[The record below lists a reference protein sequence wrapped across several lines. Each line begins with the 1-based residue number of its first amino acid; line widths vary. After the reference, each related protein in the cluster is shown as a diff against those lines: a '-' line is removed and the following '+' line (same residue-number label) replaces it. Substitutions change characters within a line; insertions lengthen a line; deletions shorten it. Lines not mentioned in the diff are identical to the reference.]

1 MNTLTNKDKLAL
13 QVSLALVAGMFSLV
27 PTVHAAPVLD
37 KDVTGGATINTGTN
51 TTITSTI
58 HNNVINWTDFSVG
71 SNESVTFDGGEKS
84 VANGAH
90 NYLNVVTGNGTSYI
104 NGAMKGGNDVYLV
117 NPQGVIMGESANID
131 VGNLYV
137 STQDLSNLKNIIDGK
152 DKWDGTSSS
161 VLSPSTVQAEVVNM
175 GKITANSVY
184 VEGTD
189 IRFLNTA
196 DITSDGEKLLKDVTL
211 NGTGYVHIGYEATAE
226 VKKDDSGTSG
236 QYAAKNIDTSN
247 SATELGYNITSSPSN
262 PERDYALVRNKYELQ
277 NMNSNK
283 TLNYML
289 AKDIELTY
297 TSNTTPNFT
306 PIGTDETS
314 AFTGKFDGNFFSI
327 KNICIPTGYSGT
339 SSRPYVQ
346 YAGLFGYTDG
356 ARIENVKVA
365 DARIYTSY
373 KSKTSYSGVYGAG
386 GIAGYAKDTTFIN
399 VANTYSGAAGR
410 GVVTNN
416 VGVDSIDPS
425 SAAGGLIG
433 WAEGTTNISSSYN
446 EAAIYNGNGLVGSV
460 VDKGLVLSDS
470 YNAGTINN
478 GRTTQSGLVYYGLYG
493 GEADAS
499 KIKNSYNSGE
509 FKKLSGS
516 TYVAADSQDVGPAGG
531 TNVYSMAKSKS
542 HADYPGIFS
551 GDETSNDTWRI
562 YEGQSL
568 PLLRSF
574 LKANS
579 HGTVAINY
587 KLGLYAEENDK
598 TPRATI
604 PSSASKN
611 LTYNGYYMGVAADD
625 EGNVLSSNN
634 ARGLNSKKIGYN
646 NTKVRDVTAE
656 NESGVNFF
664 YSTGDQDGYDL
675 ADSSIKVVARNL
687 LPVSGDVHITKVYD
701 GTNDAKKAFGDA
713 LTLSNNAVDVADIY
727 NNGGTVNGITYK
739 AGTLVETGL
748 VKVTK
753 SDGTVV
759 KTDAVTLD
767 TSGLTATYA
776 SGANVVTN
784 DKVNLIFPDDPDSML
799 TASSDTVHA
808 TDYKNY
814 KFDTTPFD
822 TKAITVI
829 GDITQRP
836 VQVSLTQATGIDK
849 IYDGTSQVIDAVAPA
864 DTEKDNP
871 EKHKYLTDN
880 ITEEKYNASDDNGR
894 GIITDDLKK
903 VEVAVNSAYYSTDG
917 TAAKKIA
924 QANDTANAYKAVY
937 NLEFSGDSTKIKNY
951 KFQDKSGNDLTD
963 NVLKGTGT
971 IAKRNVTLNNIAFL
985 DKDGKGVDNKKTYDY
1000 TSAYTDAT
1008 QVSFESDAVAT
1019 EEEALAQTKVT
1030 GILKDDKGSFN
1041 FTLDTTTNS
1050 PKFYD
1055 SNTGTPKEAK
1065 TVSDAKYIK
1074 YTLATAG
1081 DADVLKNYTLN
1092 GEAITN
1098 GNVSVYREGEI
1109 EKRAI
1114 SVAMLTDSGIDK
1126 TYDAKAAVVD
1136 GSNKGYLDF
1145 KGTGASGTT
1154 TTKGYVGYADDT
1166 DHKLVVDD
1174 YGKNRNDGTAFSIS
1188 AEYTTAAAVGNG
1200 TTTNAADVYVDDSK
1214 NVAAKKIKYTV
1225 SLVSSG
1231 DTSYVDNYVLN
1242 GSANNTVELD
1252 ATGTI
1257 NPRKITAIKFG
1268 DVSKKYDGTATVGE
1282 VNGVTQTNNQ
1292 INITGVT
1299 IDNSDNLTLNGSG
1312 LLGDDTY
1319 DAVLGT
1325 TNGVI
1330 APGSEASKK
1339 IKGTYGTPGWTTS
1352 SSTAFKAD
1360 EHAHA
1365 DSGSTTGKSRQV
1377 QYTGVQSLT
1386 SSNHNYTTD
1395 GMDDTQYGKGTI
1407 NPLTI
1412 DTITTSGT
1420 GEVNK
1425 VYDGTKNVV
1434 GGYQMTATY
1443 ADNGD
1448 ITIENKKISS
1458 DEVKSKLGTVTIKG
1472 EGVGGQKVS
1481 VDLADDAYSVDT
1493 NKTLYDSAHVKDVS
1507 KIVYAVEL
1515 DADNGDYVLADS
1527 GSGYTKSSTGLALID
1542 KENKNLIT
1550 ARVLKTSGVTGLT
1563 KTYDGTTDVVD
1574 DNGNKLT
1581 GDKVVKFE
1589 AKTEVTGL
1597 TGNDGVTNVSVAEY
1611 AGDLRD
1617 GYAAKDAN
1625 IYTDGVQES
1634 VSGNKKVKYTVK
1646 LSGTYA
1652 DTDYEVFKDTNY
1664 DGKFASAKDD
1674 GNTYTVGDAKYGGN
1688 IKQKD
1693 LKVSFSDIE
1702 KIYDGNAYVMDY
1714 KDSGGTTHTVTLT
1727 AGKDNTDASLTG
1739 VATGDTISLTT
1750 QATSAFQATDKLGAE
1765 DVGEHEVKYDLVST
1779 SSDLKNYRLVNS
1791 DGSKALEFTKTD
1803 DGYTVTA
1810 YGKGTIDK
1818 RTIDE
1823 ITAVIDKVSK
1833 VYDGGTSL
1841 TYVHNV
1847 SNGYDDSQK
1856 ATVDKITS
1864 VKSLTLGKL
1873 TITTGFHVDEGNTKY
1888 ADANV
1893 GSSKAIKYTLVLEKD
1908 ALGNF
1913 ELEDGLGN
1921 YDSDGNFVFTKDTNN
1936 NAITAKNV
1944 YASLNDKGQA
1954 ANPTKDYDGTTNLLN
1969 LAKSNGSTVGQTA
1982 ANSYVTITGMVD
1994 KDKAYTVTPTYDS
2007 KDVAVVDGKVVAGE
2021 NVVNYVVNGLSK
2033 NYNLKT
2039 NDSAANVIETDK
2051 EIQFQGKGTIAPKG
2065 LTLNATLAEKVYDTE
2080 SDVYLSAGVRVT
2092 SVPTFTLNGLVGTDS
2107 ITVTTD
2113 GKNAIKGSYGIYADG
2128 AFEADPNVAFV
2139 DNAVN
2144 FDDND
2149 VTYKAVQYS
2158 NATGSFSAGNDSTKL
2173 TNYTLADGSDH
2184 LYDADND
2191 TLTFTKDKEKGKI
2204 TKLAVSNIEASIDPV
2219 WKVYD
2224 GDTSLTYDHT
2234 EDMSYDAGQ
2243 REKASAGDAVVEI
2256 KIGDSWPYVNLTY
2269 GYTVNDENTYFD
2281 TPDAGENKDI
2291 TYEFTVDSSVI
2302 KNLKLIGD
2310 KIKPDSNGD
2319 YTFTQV
2325 KYGNTITPKNVY
2337 ATLSDIGKEANPTKV
2352 YDGNTDV
2359 FNVAKDNGTTV
2370 TADTAKSYV
2379 TIKGLRDS
2387 DSDKYTVTAAEYQK
2401 KDVEVDD
2408 DALPVEGANK
2418 INYTVGVD
2426 SNNYKIKAGDITG
2439 TTNTDNTVKLVGKG
2453 TIDPRPLTLVAGI
2466 ATKTYDKTA
2475 TVNMTAKE
2483 AGDIAPDFQLEN
2495 VLTGES
2501 VKFGEVTGE
2510 YGTYE
2515 NKEFTA
2521 DPNVAL
2527 DDNNEATYKAVRYSK
2542 VRSYLSTDDPNTV
2555 LTNYTFAD
2563 DDVHHAYDIVN
2574 DKLVFAADK
2583 QKGLIKK
2590 RDVEKITPDFKDAVK
2605 VYDGDTS
2612 LDYDHTVEDLH
2623 YDSSQNKDKAE
2634 AKDFVNSITL
2644 NTNGLGDVVVD
2655 KDSYSVEGNYETADV
2670 DTGKKVTY
2678 NLSIG
2683 KDFARNYDLHNLE
2696 GGSYKD
2702 GAFNFNEETNN
2713 NSITPKNIYAALSE
2727 TGEAVNPTKVYDGN
2741 VDVFGVATD
2750 GEDTVDADKAKTY
2763 VTVTGLVGKDSYKVL
2778 EAAYNDKNVA
2788 VEGKDT
2794 DTGLPLPKEKAND
2807 ISYTVGDVGK
2817 NYNLYVDSAAKGTNN
2832 NNNTVNLV
2840 GTGTITPRPL
2850 TLEATIA
2857 QKTYDMIDKVK
2868 MTDAEATEDGD
2879 KVPTFKLKNV
2889 VDGES
2894 VQFGA
2899 VSGKYGTYV
2908 ADTKEF
2914 TADPNVELDENN
2926 KATYKAVQYSSV
2938 RGHLQPGD
2946 DNTKLSNYTFAD
2958 DTEHHAYDI
2967 VNDKL
2972 VFSADK
2978 EMGKI
2983 NKRSVEKLEASYD
2996 SASKAYDGEKS
3007 VAYNHTEADYYDED
3021 QRGSKEAA
3029 DFVKGVTLKTVGLG
3043 DVAADY
3049 SVVDANY
3056 DNANAGKNKEV
3067 TYGLT
3072 IGRDF
3077 ARNYALD
3084 NALDS
3089 NDNADGSYDN
3099 NGNFNFSEKTKGN
3112 TITPKNIYASLTD
3125 EGEEADPTKE
3135 YDGTKEVFGK
3145 AMDGE
3150 TVVDENKVKES
3161 YIDLPGFVDNDSYT
3175 VSAAYNNKN
3184 VKKARSIK
3192 YTIKDVSPNYK
3203 LYTKDS
3209 DGEVS
3214 ESNSLMGGGTITPR
3228 GLTLS
3233 ADLAQKTY
3241 DGNANVKFKITEDGD
3256 KVPTFS
3262 LPTGVEGEEIKLDS
3276 SIITGVYGTYTDAD
3290 GFVADANVALDGN
3303 NKATY
3308 KAVQYSNVGKSL
3320 SAGND
3325 QTDMSNYKL
3334 VNYKDAHLYNS
3345 ATDELTF
3352 LATKEKGLITK
3363 RKVNEIGMVID
3374 ENVDKVYD
3382 GETSL
3387 TYDHTAKELE
3397 YDDTQ
3402 NKDKSNASD
3411 YVHGVTLT
3419 TDQQKNVDAVY
3430 SVAADYDTAKA
3441 GENKDITYKMT
3452 MGVDFARNYE
3462 MDSIKNGEYDS
3473 DGNFILTETTKGNTI
3488 TAKNI
3493 YASLNDDGLAA
3504 NPTKEYDGTTDVLN
3518 VTVDG
3523 GKVVD
3528 EAKAKSYVKVKG
3540 LVGDDKDKYKVDAV
3554 YNDKNVVVDDN
3565 GEVQTKAHKV
3575 TYTVDG
3581 IDDNYKLHDVDGN
3594 HNDKNTATLTGT
3606 GTITP
3611 REIKLESDLAQKTY
3625 DQNANVKLTNEN
3637 LETGDSLPNL
3647 RVETGVKGESINT
3660 SVSSGV
3666 YGNIVDGTFNEDAN
3680 VALDADRNAVYK
3692 AVKYSGV
3699 TLSEGNKNTDLKNYK
3714 LVDGDAVL
3722 TDGGWVFAADKQ
3734 KGLITKRGINA
3745 VDADIAQFSKVYDGN
3760 ESLIYDHTASD
3771 YEDHNQVEANNAITN
3786 INGVTLGTYAIEADD
3801 YSVEEANTKFD
3812 NAGVSIGNK
3821 AITYALR
3828 VNSDVISNYDVAEGL
3843 GNWNDDHSFTFT
3855 KETNKNSITPKNV
3868 YASLVDNLNPTKVY
3882 DGTITVI
3889 GAAKNNNEGD
3899 AIDQAAANSFVNL
3912 KGLLDGEDNITVT
3925 PTYQNKNVE
3934 VDDKGKAQAGK
3945 NAINYVIS
3953 GVNGNYN
3960 LYTKDADG
3968 NISAKPNDTLVG
3980 DGTINQ
3986 KEINLK
3992 VGYAEKAYDAK
4003 SDVNLVKTD
4012 TSADDDKYP
4021 TFTVSGEI
4029 AGEKL
4034 KVAIS
4039 GDNAIKGNYG
4049 IYDDATGTFTADHN
4063 VDFDGDKVTY
4073 KAVQYSN
4080 VYGSLTGDK
4089 GYGNTLATNY
4099 KFNLGNEKYNDD
4111 DDTLTFTVGQEKG
4124 KITQRIIS
4132 GTETTWADSIV
4143 KEYDA
4148 TSAIPDE
4155 DISKGFNIVG
4165 VSKVGDSEIKI
4176 PIAYTVT
4183 NAGFGSETEGIK
4195 DVGTD
4200 LPVFYRIKD
4209 ISQEDLDR
4217 NFKLADDFHSISYKN
4232 YFENKDGIGEITQR
4246 VISGKATDALQ
4257 EKIYDGNTSAEAG
4270 TTYFNIDQD
4279 DLDVLKKD
4287 GIADNVN
4294 VTGAYENK
4302 NANIDPNEVAKGGK
4316 VINYTMSWADGTADK
4331 NYIFA
4336 DDNGTGED
4344 YQGKGDIR
4352 RRKVYV
4358 VDKGGDV
4365 LTKTYDGTTALADGT
4380 NLSGRFG
4387 FEAADSEAQNGI
4399 IDSGVALKNAD
4410 INGAYVSKDVARDDS
4425 GKVINKGVQFTGFG
4439 LEDINITDGNDDAGN
4454 YYLAVKDSTGTIP
4467 LSGNSEEKEST
4478 VNYAGEG
4485 DNIVITEVKG
4495 GRIEPKNITVSL
4507 KKSPTKVYDT
4517 DTLVKGGYVDE
4528 DGNTVAYTSASNLEA
4543 AADGANVSRSFGNAN
4558 NVIFD
4563 IDLGNGTTDTVE
4575 VAMDGTANY
4584 GDKNVS
4590 RNAKGK
4596 VMQDKVTS
4604 YNLSWNNSNYDLS
4617 GDFTA
4622 DGTNGYT
4629 SDGSTKR
4636 TGVLQDKAGE
4646 ITPYTIS
4653 VKSIDSAKIYDGS
4666 NIAKN
4671 PDVTATFD
4679 DDAQAM
4685 INKDMAG
4692 SENISSDSLQEFVK
4706 LTVGKGEYGAPTKK
4720 AVSAA
4725 LKKGTATEEEIE
4737 AAANKD
4743 AAFNRTANP
4752 FQHHV
4757 SYSGMAL
4764 GNGNYELDKDTF
4776 EDGTGIINRA
4786 TVTAHGSSATIEAGK
4801 NMPTFTGT
4809 LTGFVAGET
4818 MPVSVTET
4826 IKNEDGTTS
4835 TQTTIKQVPLAEY
4848 YNDAEH
4854 IYWGPNASVTNLS
4867 VGGHDVYG
4875 WYRVRRTELAYNEDG
4890 TPKVDDN
4897 GNQIYNYYWDL
4908 YKEANIDK
4916 NYTLTQDPGTFKV
4929 NPFYGGG
4936 GSSTP
4941 VSEPEPI
4948 PTTTPVSEPTAAP
4961 ASEPATVAPVVDLSY
4976 VDKPVTP
4983 DSNVYQNISK
4993 DSVDVSGHEADAT
5006 IQYGSTG
5013 AGIATDNSSEGTIA
5027 IEVSEVVNLLGG
5039 DVASDGTVSLS
5050 NTDGTSEFTVG
5061 STEEGYLSVGTNSK
5075 DGSIGIESEDG
5086 SLYQGTAGKEGSI
5099 GIETED
5105 GLSVESADK
5114 EGSIGIE
5121 TEDGLLV
5128 ESADKEG
5135 SISLETED
5143 GTLLAS
5149 DDGDDTSDE
5158 NIRSTRKSSI
5168 GLKSD
5173 ENDIVSGDDR
5183 LAPLE
5188 KDEKDEKDE
5197 DEDKEDEEATEGK
5210 EGQAAIT
5217 YSDVA

>member
-13 QVSLALVAGMFSLV
+13 QVSLALVAGMFSFV

-37 KDVTGGATINTGTN
+37 KDVTGGATITTGTD

-58 HNNVINWTDFSVG
+58 DNNVINWADFSVG
-71 SNESVTFDGGEKS
+71 SGESVTFDGGEKS

-104 NGAMKGGNDVYLV
+104 NGAMRGGNDVYLV

-137 STQDLSNLKNIIDGK
+137 STQDSSNLKNIIDGK
-152 DKWDGTSSS
+152 SKWDGTSSS

-184 VEGTD
+184 VEGTN

-196 DITSDGEKLLKDVTL
+196 DIVSADDGEVLKKVTL
-211 NGTGYVHIGYEATAE
+211 KSSSDGYVHVGYLTADPGEADYKD
-226 VKKDDSGTSG
+226 KKAGEANKASVLYSDTKIVDYMLVNNEDEFENIKNNLSG
-236 QYAAKNIDTSN
+236 
-247 SATELGYNITSSPSN
+247 
-262 PERDYALVRNKYELQ
+262 
-277 NMNSNK
+277 
-283 TLNYML
+283 NYML
-289 AKDIELTY
+289 ADDITLTVKRKANGALI
-297 TSNTTPNFT
+297 SNHE
-306 PIGTDETS
+306 PIGEDSSTP
-314 AFTGKFDGNFFSI
+314 FTGKLDGNFFSVENVTVANSDG
-327 KNICIPTGYSGT
+327 KQYSG
-339 SSRPYVQ
+339 V
-346 YAGLFGYTDG
+346 FGYTDG
-356 ARIENVKVA
+356 ARIENIKIVNPH
-365 DARIYTSY
+365 IYASMRDE
-373 KSKTSYSGVYGAG
+373 KTYETVTENNIKKERFGAG
-386 GIAGYAKDTTFIN
+386 GIVGYAKDTTLIN
-399 VANTYSGAAGR
+399 VANVVLNPKDKQGKVVVIANAGD
-410 GVVTNN
+410 TS
-416 VGVDSIDPS
+416 SI
-425 SAAGGLIG
+425 AVEGGAGGLVG
-433 WAEGTTNISSSYN
+433 WSAGSTNISGSYN
-446 EAAIYNGNGLVGSV
+446 EALIGDGNGLVGNV
-460 VDKGLVLSDS
+460 LNKGLVLKNS
-470 YNAGTINN
+470 YNAGNIQYGTD
-478 GRTTQSGLVYYGLYG
+478 TSSSVKYYGLYG
-493 GEADAS
+493 GEANAS
-499 KIKNSYNSGE
+499 NIVSSYNSGKFYTSSNE
-509 FKKLSGS
+509 EDTSS
-516 TYVAADSQDVGPAGG
+516 HTIGPSGG
-531 TNVYSMAKSKS
+531 TNCIDNATSTSQS
-542 HADYPGIFS
+542 DYPGLFS
-551 GDETSNDTWRI
+551 GTETANDTWRI
-562 YEGQSL
+562 YEGHSL

-579 HGTVAINY
+579 HGTVALNY
-587 KLGLYAEENDK
+587 NVGLYAEENDT
-598 TPRATI
+598 TPRAVI
-604 PSSASKN
+604 PGVAGKN
-611 LTYNGYYMGVAADD
+611 LTYNGYYMGVANKDKG
-625 EGNVLSSNN
+625 GNSISILSSSDAN
-634 ARGLNSKKIGYN
+634 GLDSSMIGYN
-646 NTKVRDVTAE
+646 DTKVRDVTAE
-656 NESGVNFF
+656 GDSGVNFF
-664 YSTGDQDGYDL
+664 YSKGGQNGYDL
-675 ADSSIKVVARNL
+675 ADSSIKVVARSL
-687 LPVSGDVHITKVYD
+687 APVSGDVYITKVYD
-701 GTNDAKKAFGDA
+701 GTTDASKAFGDA
-713 LTLSNNAVDVADIY
+713 LTLSKNAVDVAAIY
-727 NNGGTVNGITYK
+727 NGETVNGITYK

-776 SGANVVTN
+776 SGENVVTK
-784 DKVNLIFPDDPDSML
+784 DTVNLIFPNDPDSML
-799 TASSDTVHA
+799 KASSDTDHA
-808 TDYKNY
+808 TDYTNY
-814 KFDTTPFD
+814 TFDTTPFD
-822 TKAITVI
+822 TKAIKVI

-864 DTEKDNP
+864 DAEKDNL
-871 EKHKYLTDN
+871 EKHKYLTGN
-880 ITEEKYNASDDNGR
+880 ITEEKYNASDDKGR

-917 TAAKKIA
+917 TAAKKTA
-924 QANDTANAYKAVY
+924 QANDTANAYKAIY

-951 KFQDKSGNDLTD
+951 KFQDTSGNDLTD
-963 NVLKGTGT
+963 NVLTGTGT
-971 IAKRNVTLNNIAFL
+971 IAKRNVTLDNIAFL
-985 DKDGKGVDNKKTYDY
+985 DKDGKEVDNKKTYDY

-1166 DHKLVVDD
+1166 DHKLVVDN
-1174 YGKNRNDGTAFSIS
+1174 YGKTRNDGTAFSIS
-1188 AEYTTAAAVGNG
+1188 AEYTTAAAVGAG
-1200 TTTNAADVYVDDSK
+1200 TTTNAADVYVDDNK
-1214 NVAAKKIKYTV
+1214 NAAAKKIKYTV
-1225 SLVSSG
+1225 SLTG
-1231 DTSYVDNYVLN
+1231 DNAANYTLN
-1242 GSANNTVELD
+1242 GKDSNEVELE

-1282 VNGVTQTNNQ
+1282 VNGVTQTSNQ
-1292 INITGVT
+1292 ITIAGVT
-1299 IDNSDNLTLNGSG
+1299 IDDSDGLTLNESG

-1325 TNGVI
+1325 TGGVI
-1330 APGSEASKK
+1330 SAGSEASKK

-1589 AKTEVTGL
+1589 DKTEVTGL
-1597 TGNDGVTNVSVAEY
+1597 TGNDGVTNISVAEY

-1674 GNTYTVGDAKYGGN
+1674 GNTYTVADAKYGGN

-1702 KIYDGNAYVMDY
+1702 KIYDSNAYVMDY
-1714 KDSGGTTHTVTLT
+1714 KDGEGTTHTVTLT
-1727 AGKDNTDASLTG
+1727 AGKDNTSANLKGLVSGDAVSL
-1739 VATGDTISLTT
+1739 VT
-1750 QATSAFQATDKLGAE
+1750 QSTSAFQATDKLGAE

-1841 TYVHNV
+1841 TYVHNAD
-1847 SNGYDDSQK
+1847 NGYDDSQK

-1873 TITTGFHVDEGNTKY
+1873 TITTGFHVDEDKTKY

-1893 GSSKAIKYTLVLEKD
+1893 GSSKAITYTLVLEKD

-1954 ANPTKDYDGTTNLLN
+1954 ANPTKSYDGTTNLLN
-1969 LAKSNGSTVGQTA
+1969 LAKSNGSKVDQTA
-1982 ANSYVTITGMVD
+1982 ANSYVTISGMVNGD
-1994 KDKAYTVTPTYDS
+1994 TAYTVTPTYDS
-2007 KDVAVVDGKVVAGE
+2007 KDVAVVDGKVASKE

-2039 NDSAANVIETDK
+2039 KDDTATVTETDK
-2051 EIQFQGKGTIAPKG
+2051 EIEFYGKGTIEPKA
-2065 LTLNATLAEKVYDTE
+2065 LTLEATLAEKVYDTH
-2080 SDVYLSAGVRVT
+2080 SDVDLTTGTGVT
-2092 SVPTFTLNGLVGTDS
+2092 SVPTLTLKGLVGTDS
-2107 ITVTTD
+2107 ITIATTGD
-2113 GKNAIKGSYGIYADG
+2113 NAIEGNYGTYANG

-2139 DNAVN
+2139 DNAEK
-2144 FDDND
+2144 FDASE

-2158 NATGSFSAGNDSTKL
+2158 NAKGSFIAGNGTTKL

-2184 LYDADND
+2184 LYNADKD
-2191 TLTFTKDKEKGKI
+2191 TLTFTKDKGKGKI
-2204 TKLAVSNIEASIDPV
+2204 TKLAVSKIEADIDTV
-2219 WKVYD
+2219 TKVYD
-2224 GDTSLTYDHT
+2224 GNTSLTYDYT
-2234 EDMSYDAGQ
+2234 NDLSYDSTQ
-2243 REKASAGDAVVEI
+2243 RNKASAGDKVKNIKLGDVVTL
-2256 KIGDSWPYVNLTY
+2256 DY
-2269 GYTVNDENTYFD
+2269 GYTVDDEYTQFNS
-2281 TPDAGENKDI
+2281 PDAGENNKDV
-2291 TYEFTVDSSVI
+2291 TYRFNIEGKVI
-2302 KNLKLIGD
+2302 KNLELTGNQITTNDDG
-2310 KIKPDSNGD
+2310 S
-2319 YTFTQV
+2319 YTFDQV
-2325 KYGNTITPKNVY
+2325 KTGNTITPKNVY
-2337 ATLSDIGKEANPTKV
+2337 ATLSDTGKEANPTKV

-2359 FNVAKDNGTTV
+2359 FNIAEDNGTTV
-2370 TADTAKSYV
+2370 TADKAKSYV

-2401 KDVEVDD
+2401 KDVEVDG

-2466 ATKTYDKTA
+2466 ATKTYDMSE

-2483 AGDIAPDFQLEN
+2483 AGDIAPEFKLEN
-2495 VLTGES
+2495 VLAGES
-2501 VKFGEVTGE
+2501 VNFGEVTGE

-2542 VRSYLSTDDPNTV
+2542 VRSYLSTNDPNTV

-2574 DKLVFAADK
+2574 DKLVFSAAK
-2583 QKGLIKK
+2583 RKGLINK
-2590 RDVEKITPDFKDAVK
+2590 RDVESITPNFKDATK
-2605 VYDGDTS
+2605 VYDGDNS
-2612 LDYDHTVEDLH
+2612 LTYDHTDVDLH
-2623 YDSSQNKDKAE
+2623 YDEKQNKDKHE

-2857 QKTYDMIDKVK
+2857 QKTYDMTDKVK

-2914 TADPNVELDENN
+2914 TADPNVELDEKNN
-2926 KATYKAVQYSSV
+2926 ATYKAVQYSSV
-2938 RGHLQPGD
+2938 RGHLQAGD

-3363 RKVNEIGMVID
+3363 RKVNEIGTVID
-3374 ENVDKVYD
+3374 EIVDKVYD

-3387 TYDHTAKELE
+3387 TYDHTAEDLE

-3680 VALDADRNAVYK
+3680 VALDADRNAAYK

-3699 TLSEGNKNTDLKNYK
+3699 KLSEGNKDTDLKNYK
-3714 LVDGDAVL
+3714 LVDGEAVL
-3722 TDGGWVFAADKQ
+3722 TDGDWVFAADTQ
-3734 KGLITKRGINA
+3734 KGLITKRGIAA
-3745 VDADIAQFSKVYDGN
+3745 VDADIDPFSKVYDGTA
-3760 ESLIYDHTASD
+3760 SLIYNHTASD
-3771 YEDHNQVEANNAITN
+3771 YEDPNQVEQKAAITN

-3812 NAGVSIGNK
+3812 NAGVSIGDK

-3843 GNWNDDHSFTFT
+3843 GNWNDDYSFTFT

-4034 KVAIS
+4034 KFAIS

-4089 GYGNTLATNY
+4089 GYENTLATNY

-4195 DVGTD
+4195 DVGTN
-4200 LPVFYRIKD
+4200 LPVFYRIED
-4209 ISQEDLDR
+4209 ISQEDLGR
-4217 NFKLADDFHSISYKN
+4217 NFKLADDFYSRSYVN
-4232 YFENKDGIGEITQR
+4232 YFENKDGIGEITPR
-4246 VISGKATDALQ
+4246 IISGKATAALQ

-4387 FEAADSEAQNGI
+4387 FEAADSEAQTGI

-4439 LEDINITDGNDDAGN
+4439 LEDINITGGNDDAGN

-4467 LSGNSEEKEST
+4467 LSGNSEEKESA

-4528 DGNTVAYTSASNLEA
+4528 DGNTVAYASASNLEA

-4563 IDLGNGTTDTVE
+4563 IVLENGTTDTIE

-4590 RNAKGK
+4590 RNAEGK
-4596 VMQDKVTS
+4596 VLQDKVTS

-4629 SDGSTKR
+4629 SDGSNNR
-4636 TGVLQDKAGE
+4636 TGVLQDKTGE

-4653 VKSIDSAKIYDGS
+4653 VKSVDSAKTYDGS
-4666 NIAKN
+4666 DEAKN
-4671 PDVTATFD
+4671 PKVTATFD
-4679 DDAQAM
+4679 SDAEAL

-4692 SENISSDSLQEFVK
+4692 SENVNSY
-4706 LTVGKGEYGAPTKK
+4706 TWVGITAEKGKYGAPTDK
-4720 AVSAA
+4720 AVKDALAKNADVTKAA
-4725 LKKGTATEEEIE
+4725 TADEIAE
-4737 AAANKD
+4737 AETKD
-4743 AAFNRTANP
+4743 AAFNRTADP

-4757 SYSGMAL
+4757 SYSGLAL
-4764 GNGNYELDKDTF
+4764 SNGNYELDKDTF

-4786 TVTAHGSSATIEAGK
+4786 TVTAHGSSATMTASK
-4801 NMPTFTGT
+4801 DMPTFTGT
-4809 LTGFVAGET
+4809 LTGFVEGET
-4818 MPVSVTET
+4818 ATVEVTET

-4835 TQTTIKQVPLAEY
+4835 TKTTFKQVPLAEY

-4854 IYWGPNASVTNLS
+4854 IYWGPEANVTGYSL
-4867 VGGHDVYG
+4867 GEHDVYG
-4875 WYRVRRTELAYNEDG
+4875 WYRIRREELAYNEDG
-4890 TPKVDDN
+4890 TPKLDDN
-4897 GNQIYNYYWDL
+4897 GNQVYNYYWNL
-4908 YKEANIDK
+4908 YKEANLDK
-4916 NYTLTQDPGTFKV
+4916 NYTLKQDPGTFKV
-4929 NPFYGGG
+4929 NPSSGG

-4941 VSEPEPI
+4941 
-4948 PTTTPVSEPTAAP
+4948 TPASEPTPTPTPASEPAATP
-4961 ASEPATVAPVVDLSY
+4961 ASEPATVTPVVDFSY

-4983 DSNVYQNISK
+4983 DSNVYQNVSK
-4993 DSVDVSGHEADAT
+4993 VSANVSSHEADAT

-5013 AGIATDNSSEGTIA
+5013 AGIATDNSSEGTIG
-5027 IEVSEVVNLLGG
+5027 IELSEVVNLLGG

-5050 NTDGTSEFTVG
+5050 NADGTSEFTVG
-5061 STEEGYLSVGTNSK
+5061 STEEGYLSVDTNNK
-5075 DGSIGIESEDG
+5075 D
-5086 SLYQGTAGKEGSI
+5086 GSI

-5105 GLSVESADK
+5105 ESLYQGTSGKDGSIGIETEEGLPAESADK
-5114 EGSIGIE
+5114 EGIIGIE

-5197 DEDKEDEEATEGK
+5197 DEDKEDEEESEGK